1 MFTAAKLKM
10 TEIRVFIDPII
21 SMASLQIV
29 MTNGWSERESSK
41 VGEQRVKPNKCIKI
55 AKDKHVS
62 RVGVQYIDGEI
73 YGITVENDEG
83 ESDTI
88 STSRRGKWF
97 YMRLKKENE
106 LTGFYGYTRYYRE
119 TDFTTI
125 AALGIVTQSRN
136 KWNIRPLSLLI

>member
-1 MFTAAKLKM
+1 MIRGAELKM
-10 TEIRVFIDPII
+10 TEIRVAIDPII

-29 MTNGWSERESSK
+29 MSDGSNERESSK
-41 VGEQRVKPNKCIKI
+41 VGEQRIKPTKCIKI
-55 AKDKHVS
+55 AKDEHVS
-62 RVGVQYIDGEI
+62 RVGVQYYDGEI
-73 YGITVENDEG
+73 FGITVENAEG

-106 LTGFYGYTRYYRE
+106 LTGFHGYTRYYRE

-136 KWNIRPLSLLI
+136 K